1 MPKTSEPGIRYRI
14 SVPEQDTAV
23 HEWIKNQLNVSMSIR
38 MLIKD
43 DINQN
48 GYSDLTCRVNR
59 ELPKTAETSDVQEV
73 QKVQEEVPKAQP
85 SIFQTKPV
93 GFVTEKKESVE
104 SEGTNSPFQPV
115 ERPVLS
121 AVAMGLLD
129 D

>member
-1 MPKTSEPGIRYRI
+1 MPKVAEPGIRYRF

-23 HEWIKNQLNVSMSIR
+23 HEWIKNQLNVSMSLR

-43 DINQN
+43 DVNRN
-48 GYSDLTCRVNR
+48 GYSDLTCRVTR
-59 ELPKTAETSDVQEV
+59 EIPKTNDVPEAP
-73 QKVQEEVPKAQP
+73 VPVVQP

-93 GFVTEKKESVE
+93 GFVAEKKEPMSKA
-104 SEGTNSPFQPV
+104 SSDAPFQSG

-121 AVAMGLLD
+121 AAAMGLLD